1 MFGDERGRAM
11 RVKPLLILIL
21 ALVAWPFAAM
31 AQSPARLPVPI
42 KPPLPF
48 PANAAGYQWI
58 YKCPAG
64 KRCTI
69 YLPGQTFDLV
79 TQAVVILVMFPV
91 GSATIPSYFWWVAFQ
106 SSPERTG
113 FIQNPSSFT
122 MTVSSEF
129 LLDASGPIGP

>member
-1 MFGDERGRAM
+1 M

-21 ALVAWPFAAM
+21 ALSTWPVISAAQ
-31 AQSPARLPVPI
+31 APARLPITV
-42 KPPLPF
+42 KAPLPF

-69 YLPGQTFDLV
+69 YLPGQSFDLV
-79 TQAVVILVMFPV
+79 TQAVVMLVMFPV
-91 GSATIPSYFWWVAFQ
+91 GNAIIPTYFWWVTFQ

-113 FIQNPSSFT
+113 FIQNPPSFT